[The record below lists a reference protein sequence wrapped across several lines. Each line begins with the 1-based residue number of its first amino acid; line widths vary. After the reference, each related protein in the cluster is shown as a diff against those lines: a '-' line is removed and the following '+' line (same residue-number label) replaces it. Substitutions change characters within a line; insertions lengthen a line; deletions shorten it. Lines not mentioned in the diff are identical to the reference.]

1 MPILLATAWW
11 SLLIR
16 GLAALTLGT
25 AAFVWQEISTYH
37 LALVFCSFA
46 MIDGVVNLVGAVTVV
61 EPHEHWTPLVLEG
74 VSGIAAA
81 QVAGAWPGVTL
92 IGLMYIIAVW
102 GLTTGILVIASAIK
116 LRKVNRGDWMLALNG
131 AASLILGIVM
141 AVFPLARASTVAIWL
156 GIYAFVFGALLL
168 GLAVQQRARIGH
180 RLNGSRLGQGD
191 RELSAVVRDVRRR
204 SWHR

>member
-92 IGLMYIIAVW
+92 
-102 GLTTGILVIASAIK
+102 IASAIK